1 MAKLTH
7 QVSFKGD
14 FVYSDMEITETTK
27 DSIDTYDLSEALKR
41 FDGRLISITIKEEL
55 PIEPKED

>member
-1 MAKLTH
+1 MAKLTF
-7 QVSFKGD
+7 QVSYEGD
-14 FVYSDMEITETTK
+14 FVYSDTEITETTK

-41 FDGRLISITIKEEL
+41 FDEKLISTTIKEEL

>member
-1 MAKLTH
+1 MAKLTF
-7 QVSFKGD
+7 QVSYEGD

-27 DSIDTYDLSEALKR
+27 DSINTYDLSEAPKR
-41 FDGRLISITIKEEL
+41 FDGKLISAIIKEEL